1 MTSLRGY
8 RKFIVALVAIA
19 SATGLR
25 AFDLIDNVTYGTV
38 VGSSLTMFMTA
49 SVVTARS
56 PTP

>member
-56 PTP
+56 PTS